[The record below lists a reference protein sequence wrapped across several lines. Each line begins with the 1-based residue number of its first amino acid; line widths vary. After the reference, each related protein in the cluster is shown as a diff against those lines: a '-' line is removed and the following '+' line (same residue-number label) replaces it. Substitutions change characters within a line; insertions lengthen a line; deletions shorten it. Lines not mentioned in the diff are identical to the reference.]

1 MTDCTLRNIPD
12 EIETRLRREAEEQ
25 GLSLE
30 QAALEAV
37 ARGLGVTSVKFEYY
51 DLEDLPIVS

>member
-12 EIETRLRREAEEQ
+12 EIEARLRRDAEER

-37 ARGLGVTSVKFEYY
+37 ARGLGVTSVRFEYY